1 MKKSALCGKNY
12 LLRYIIK
19 LFLKLKNLKYK
30 GLTMANF
37 DLRWV
42 QLDVA
47 RQMESIDFIEKFIT
61 LVADCGCNGI
71 LLYLED
77 RIKTASYQLPDDSE
91 VYSQSEIKHIVE
103 FAAARGIEV
112 VPCVAT
118 LGHAERFLRHKELEH
133 LAELQGDM
141 KGRFE
146 GTRKLTFCITHPEFY
161 DFITSYLKE
170 VAELFPSKWFHVGLD
185 EFWDFN
191 LCERC
196 KKAMPTLMDEQKM
209 FIKHINKM
217 RDCMHSCGKRIMMWS
232 DMFEFYPDVYKEV
245 PKDVVMVD
253 WQYGADVRRY
263 QGHLL
268 DVDNEERLSVNA
280 ANGLQTIVAP
290 ADRLIS
296 NSRSYFEYADGKPGV
311 LGGLLTS
318 WEKNDSFLYHTLPMF
333 AAGCLQMSGMNGDQ
347 AFDAM
352 CEKLFGT
359 DDEIFK
365 ATLQMVLNNGM
376 PRHFEHINE
385 GALCTRNYSGL
396 PHSELCACYN
406 TRKLLMACKDKVT
419 TDLGRIVLN
428 DILDSLWE
436 KSLSYDALQIVHN
449 IFDNSCTADRRQKFA
464 DFRQSFADY
473 LDHMSERW
481 QEYRAGIVPDVF
493 ATRKQEICDRLEN
506 LEKRLASN
514 AWVEVTGTL
523 PDGYGVEKI
532 KVEFY
537 ANGEWHHAGT
547 GVFKPANADLGIF
560 CRYLPLEKDIP
571 AAAETVRLTAWG
583 LGGVGLSF
591 VKVHINNKTF
601 VPANITE
608 VSGRVTDPA
617 YLLND
622 NTTFA
627 WFGSQSTRYDYFDI
641 NAANQKNSVT
651 LALKEFSVDNIAMA
665 KK

>member
-1 MKKSALCGKNY
+1 
-12 LLRYIIK
+12 
-19 LFLKLKNLKYK
+19 
-30 GLTMANF
+30 MANF

-61 LVADCGCNGI
+61 LTADCGCNGL

-91 VYSQSEIKHIVE
+91 VYSIDEIKHIVD
-103 FAAARGIEV
+103 FAAARGMEV

-146 GTRKLTFCITHPEFY
+146 GTQKLTFCITHPGFY
-161 DFITSYLKE
+161 DFITSYLQE

-217 RDCMHSCGKRIMMWS
+217 RDCMQKCGKRIMMWS
-232 DMFEFYPDVYKEV
+232 DMFEFYPDVF
-245 PKDVVMVD
+245 KDVVMVD
-253 WQYGADVRRY
+253 WQYGADVRNY
-263 QGHLL
+263 HGHLL
-268 DVDNEERLSVNA
+268 DIDNEERLQVNA
-280 ANGLQTIVAP
+280 ANGLETIVAP
-290 ADRLIS
+290 ADRLLS
-296 NSRSYFEYADGKPGV
+296 NCRSYFEYADGKPGV

-318 WEKNDSFLYHTLPMF
+318 WEKNDTFLYRHFPVF
-333 AAGCLQMSGMNGDQ
+333 AAGCLQMNGMDGDQ

-352 CEKLFGT
+352 CTKLFGT

-365 ATLQMVLNNGM
+365 ATMKMVLNNGTL
-376 PRHFEHINE
+376 RHFEGISDAAICN
-385 GALCTRNYSGL
+385 RKYSGL
-396 PHSELCACYN
+396 PHSDICACSC
-406 TRKLLMACKDKVT
+406 TLKLLQACQDKVT
-419 TDLGRIVLN
+419 TELGKTVMV
-428 DILDSLWE
+428 DILDALQE
-436 KSLSYDALQIVHN
+436 KVLSYDAVLAAHD
-449 IFDNSCTADRRQKFA
+449 IFDNTCTAERLQKFTN
-464 DFRQSFADY
+464 FRNGFAEY
-473 LDHMSERW
+473 LELMSQRW
-481 QEYRAGIVPDVF
+481 NEYRDGIVPNVF
-493 ATRKQEICDRLEN
+493 AKRKQEICDRLEN

-514 AWVEVTGTL
+514 AWVKIIGTL

-532 KVEFY
+532 KVEFEV
-537 ANGEWHHAGT
+537 NGQWVHAAT

-560 CRYLPLEKDIP
+560 SRFLPLEQDYQGDVT
-571 AAAETVRLTAWG
+571 AVRLTAWG
-583 LGGVGLSF
+583 LGGVGLNF
-591 VKVHINNKTF
+591 VKVHVNGKYF
-601 VPANITE
+601 VPQTVARVT
-608 VSGRVTDPA
+608 GRVTDPA
-617 YLLND
+617 YLLDD

-627 WFGSQSTRYDYFDI
+627 WFGSQCTRYDYFDI
-641 NAANQKNSVT
+641 HAANQKNSVLLT
-651 LALKEFSVDNIAMA
+651 MQEFDTSNIAMA
-665 KK
+665 GK